1 MFLVFYVRYVVA
13 VRHQFRRR
21 VTRYRNEMRCAST
34 SESKP
39 MPLSILEFSKQIRYV
54 LYNYG
59 YMEKRR
65 RLGKQTG
72 ERQRRKA
79 ATEKNRYYL
88 CSNLV

>member
-1 MFLVFYVRYVVA
+1 MFLVFYVGYVVA

-21 VTRYRNEMRCAST
+21 VTRYSIEMICAST

-39 MPLSILEFSKQIRYV
+39 MPLSILEFSKQIRYA

-59 YMEKRR
+59 YMKKRR
-65 RLGKQTG
+65 RLGKQT
-72 ERQRRKA
+72 RRKA